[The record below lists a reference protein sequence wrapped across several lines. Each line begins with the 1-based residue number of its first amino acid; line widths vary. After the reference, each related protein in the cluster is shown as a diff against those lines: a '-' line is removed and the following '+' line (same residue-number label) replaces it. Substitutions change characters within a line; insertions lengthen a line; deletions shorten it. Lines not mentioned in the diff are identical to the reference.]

1 MKNTLGFSS
10 KNVCCSMAQQ
20 LSSSCLY
27 LPHSI
32 MIKLKYSEE
41 LLHMYVPASICRIF
55 DGGTPHCMFPR
66 QSVVFLTEGRHSCL
80 PIANVIISF
89 QKTKIY
95 AKSKPR
101 C

>member
-41 LLHMYVPASICRIF
+41 LLHMYVPASICRFF
-55 DGGTPHCMFPR
+55 DGGTPLLFTNSKCYHQFSENENLR
-66 QSVVFLTEGRHSCL
+66 QEQAEVLGSPDSD
-80 PIANVIISF
+80 
-89 QKTKIY
+89 
-95 AKSKPR
+95 
-101 C
+101 